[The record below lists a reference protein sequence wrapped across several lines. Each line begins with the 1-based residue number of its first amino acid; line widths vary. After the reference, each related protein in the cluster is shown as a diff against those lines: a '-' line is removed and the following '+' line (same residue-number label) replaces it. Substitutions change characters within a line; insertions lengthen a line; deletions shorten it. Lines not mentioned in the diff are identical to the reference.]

1 MKTTIVNQ
9 NDPRVLKTKAT
20 FMKAFKELLLE
31 YDDYMSITVKE
42 LCDKANLNRKTF
54 YLHYKQVDELFSEIQ
69 HESIEEFF
77 NSIKG
82 LDIFKDVEDV
92 IMAFFNLNEYN
103 PVYQK
108 ICLSPHYIYTKEI
121 GRRKAI
127 AVFKQKNLPENSIND
142 KSYIKDYV
150 NAFYYYTG
158 HLIYSKWVVGNR
170 SIPKEEAVKIAASL
184 IKNGISSAQNL

>member
-69 HESIEEFF
+69 HESIEEFY

-92 IMAFFNLNEYN
+92 MMAYFNLNEYN

-108 ICLSPHYIYTKEI
+108 YVYLRIILTPKKLVEEKQSRSLSKRNYL
-121 GRRKAI
+121 
-127 AVFKQKNLPENSIND
+127 KNLLVIN
-142 KSYIKDYV
+142 
-150 NAFYYYTG
+150 
-158 HLIYSKWVVGNR
+158 LILR
-170 SIPKEEAVKIAASL
+170 IM
-184 IKNGISSAQNL
+184 